1 MPGVLL
7 IEAMVE
13 ATQFMWD
20 RSDLIL
26 TRVKRGR
33 FREMVKP
40 GMQLTIKV
48 NAIKKYACQAKVL
61 IDDKDACVADL
72 EFKVTEE
79 N

>member
-1 MPGVLL
+1 
-7 IEAMVE
+7 
-13 ATQFMWD
+13 
-20 RSDLIL
+20 
-26 TRVKRGR
+26 
-33 FREMVKP
+33 MVKP

-61 IDDKDACVADL
+61 IDDKDVCVADL